1 MLSNRALII
10 QNITY
15 TPLQDQQQTKNVPS
29 SLTESGQTPVQ
40 RTLGSIYVLC
50 REPFNTD
57 GKIVSWTFAARQ
69 NENVGTIG
77 DAFLYPQLLI
87 LRPQLT
93 QRRFSQPCNASLSV
107 FSTTMITNPPI
118 LLETINMYR
127 VDTNLSYESG
137 DVLGVFQPRELLAVQ
152 SLAFVNSESESSNT
166 VLTLG
171 ATLESGQ
178 IAVNTSV
185 SPALV
190 RTQPLMS
197 ISTDQDNEPQAVT
210 TEDEDV
216 DENEPTFPLPTL
228 SSIAKEGDNEDENEP
243 TSPLPTLSST
253 AKEGDDEDDSTLTT
267 TQSESMSNIIS

>member
-1 MLSNRALII
+1 MLSNRALLI

-15 TPLQDQQQTKNVPS
+15 TPLQDQQQTENVPS
-29 SLTESGQTPVQ
+29 GLTESGQTSVQ

-50 REPFNTD
+50 VEPFNTD
-57 GKIVSWTFAARQ
+57 GRILSWKFAARQ
-69 NENVGTIG
+69 NENVRTLSY
-77 DAFLYPQLLI
+77 LYPQLLI

-93 QRRFSQPCNASLSV
+93 QRRFSQPCNGSLSGFNV
-107 FSTTMITNPPI
+107 ISMTMITNPPI

-127 VDTNLSYESG
+127 VDTNQSYESG
-137 DVLGVFQPRELLAVQ
+137 DVLGVFQPRELSAVQ

-166 VLTLG
+166 VLRLG
-171 ATLESGQ
+171 ATLKSGQ
-178 IAVNTSV
+178 IAVDTSV

-210 TEDEDV
+210 NEDEDV
-216 DENEPTFPLPTL
+216 
-228 SSIAKEGDNEDENEP
+228 DENEP

-253 AKEGDDEDDSTLTT
+253 AKEDDNEDDSTLAT